1 MRRGISNSVAAA
13 LLACLACQTALAEVV
28 TGEEAP
34 DFVLK
39 SSQGVN
45 LRLSEFRG
53 NVVLLNF
60 WAEWCSDCRNQLP
73 ELQQLHERYE
83 QAGLV
88 LLGIS
93 LDEDIRHAG
102 DTAQEYGA
110 TYRVLSDRG
119 GKISR
124 MYEVDKMPVTVLID
138 RDGRL
143 RGVYRGY
150 RSRDEQAFVAELKN
164 LLKE

>member
-1 MRRGISNSVAAA
+1 VAAV
-13 LLACLACQTALAEVV
+13 LLACLACQAAWAEVAD
-28 TGEEAP
+28 GEDAP

-39 SSQGVN
+39 SLQGVN

-60 WAEWCSDCRNQLP
+60 WADWCSDCRDQLP

-93 LDEDIRHAG
+93 LDDDIRHAG
-102 DTAQEYGA
+102 DTARDYGA
-110 TYRVLSDRG
+110 TFNLLSDQG
-119 GKISR
+119 GKVSKL
-124 MYEVDKMPVTVLID
+124 YEVDKMPVTVLID

-143 RGVYRGY
+143 RGVYQGY
-150 RSRDEQAFVAELKN
+150 RSRVEQAYVAELKK